1 MGGWRPGGPK
11 SYGRYAAPKNLIAK
25 IAKKSR
31 EDRKEKNIALGCF
44 AFLCG
49 LRGDSASFAFKGFFP
64 ANYSAADL
72 PTRRLELTSLKILIA
87 KIAKKSR
94 EDRKEK
100 ASRWVVL
107 PFSAVSAA
115 TLRA

>member
-1 MGGWRPGGPK
+1 
-11 SYGRYAAPKNLIAK
+11 
-25 IAKKSR
+25 
-31 EDRKEKNIALGCF
+31 LGCF

-87 KIAKKSR
+87 KIAKESR
-94 EDRKEK
+94 EDHEETVGGR
-100 ASRWVVL
+100 VVL

-115 TLRA
+115 TLRALR